1 MSGNIINT
9 NIRLNLDRDADRKA
23 WEHLQSMDR
32 TQFRSYSRAVVA
44 AVNDFFDRQEIK
56 QADPYLET
64 REKENAF
71 LQKVLDTVERGMRS
85 SASMAIVSQSVPVN
99 ERQSNRGNSENRSGN
114 TAGMD
119 TERKEVENTLL
130 DFIDSL

>member
-44 AVNDFFDRQEIK
+44 AVNDFFDRQERK

-99 ERQSNRGNSENRSGN
+99 ERQSNRGNSENSSGN

-119 TERKEVENTLL
+119 IERKEVENTLL